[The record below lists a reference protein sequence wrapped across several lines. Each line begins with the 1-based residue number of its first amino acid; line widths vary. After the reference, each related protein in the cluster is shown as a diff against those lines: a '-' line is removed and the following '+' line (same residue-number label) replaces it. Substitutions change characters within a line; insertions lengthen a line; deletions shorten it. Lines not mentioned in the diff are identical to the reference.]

1 MIDVCF
7 LGMFQNQVR
16 ATFVS
21 LPSGIQPDPME
32 MAYTDGDDDGLM
44 VLRSIDGDDDGL
56 IVP

>member
-1 MIDVCF
+1 MSNNRSMIDVCF

-44 VLRSIDGDDDGL
+44 VL
-56 IVP
+56 

>member
-1 MIDVCF
+1 MSNDRSLIDVCF
-7 LGMFQNQVR
+7 LGFSFKNHVG

-44 VLRSIDGDDDGL
+44 VL
-56 IVP
+56 